1 MDSLFFNITD
11 TCYKVTEMIKT
22 QVSVLKRVDV
32 SNGVLFFEGRLVNHQ
47 GEIRLQNFDAFVMI
61 VLVRRGS
68 CQIEDHFTG
77 EKVTIEAGRVS
88 IFCSSKQDLTITLP
102 TSQCTELFILCI
114 ADFFLKRYL
123 SGQKEE
129 PIDYLYQIILQK
141 KVTLQLVDNKPI
153 DAISLYLVK
162 KILTVE
168 RSVTMKS
175 LRAEELVN
183 AFMVHRFGLLDI
195 VPEEI
200 SEEDQR
206 VAQRARAL
214 LLKDFVNPP
223 TIETMAH
230 RCATN
235 SSTLK
240 RVFKKVFHITI
251 HRYVQKLRLEEA
263 NLLLNEHELSIG
275 EVAKQV
281 GYRHQGYFSKLFFET
296 YGVYPKDLTKN
307 FR

>member
-1 MDSLFFNITD
+1 MESLFFNITD

-22 QVSVLKRVDV
+22 EVSTLKRVDV

-47 GEIRLQNFDAFVMI
+47 GKIRLQNFDAFVMI
-61 VLVRRGS
+61 VLVRKGS

-77 EKVTIEAGRVS
+77 EEVTIEAGRVS

-102 TSQCTELFILCI
+102 TSQCTEVFVLCI
-114 ADFFLKRYL
+114 ADFFLKRFL
-123 SGQKEE
+123 SGKKEE
-129 PIDYLYQIILQK
+129 PIDYLYQILQK
-141 KVTLQLVDNKPI
+141 EVTLQLVDNKPI

-195 VPEEI
+195 VPDEI
-200 SEEDQR
+200 SEEERR
-206 VAQRARAL
+206 VARRARAL
-214 LLKDFVNPP
+214 LLENFVDPP
-223 TIETMAH
+223 TIEMMAH

-235 SSTLK
+235 SSKLK
-240 RVFKKVFHITI
+240 KVFKKVYQTTI
-251 HRYVQKLRLEEA
+251 HGYVQKLRLEEA
-263 NLLLNEHELSIG
+263 NLLLNEHQLSIG
-275 EVAKQV
+275 EVAKRI

-296 YGVYPKDLTKN
+296 YGIYPKDLTKN

>member
-1 MDSLFFNITD
+1 MESLFFNITD

-22 QVSVLKRVDV
+22 EVSTLKRVDV

-47 GEIRLQNFDAFVMI
+47 GKIRLQNFDAFVMI
-61 VLVRRGS
+61 VLVRKGS

-77 EKVTIEAGRVS
+77 EEVTIEAGRVS

-102 TSQCTELFILCI
+102 TSQCTEVFVLCI
-114 ADFFLKRYL
+114 ADFFLKRFL
-123 SGQKEE
+123 SGKKEE
-129 PIDYLYQIILQK
+129 PIDYLYQILQK
-141 KVTLQLVDNKPI
+141 EVTLQLVDNKPI

-195 VPEEI
+195 VPDEI
-200 SEEDQR
+200 SEEERR

-214 LLKDFVNPP
+214 LLENFVDPP
-223 TIETMAH
+223 TIEMMAH

-235 SSTLK
+235 SSKLK
-240 RVFKKVFHITI
+240 KVFKKVYQTTI
-251 HRYVQKLRLEEA
+251 HGYVQKLRLEEA
-263 NLLLNEHELSIG
+263 NLLLNEHQLSIG
-275 EVAKQV
+275 EVAKRI

-296 YGVYPKDLTKN
+296 YGIYPKDLTKN